1 MAMAMNRQLR
11 GLLLLL
17 VFGSTLS
24 LATPASA
31 VSAGLEIFVGGQQL
45 GDGVEIGCVD
55 NPDGV
60 SAHCQVQDLVY
71 PLLKI
76 DEINFDIDSDPVVT
90 GTTSV
95 TNLFS
100 TTQQI
105 TLLFTLPIAPIPGS
119 TLSGGSYRGTV
130 TDNNGD
136 GATIAAPTGSA
147 LYTAQIDGVN
157 TQSLYPDPSSFSA
170 GSFLSANIPATNF
183 GSPIPSFPTG
193 PALTSIG
200 IVLDFT
206 LTGFDSASFTSNHVV
221 QVPEPGT
228 GALVGIGLALLAI
241 GRRRQVGSER
251 VPRRSPGRPEPVE
264 GR

>member
-1 MAMAMNRQLR
+1 MNRQLH

-17 VFGSTLS
+17 AFGSSLS

-31 VSAGLEIFVGGQQL
+31 VSAGLEIFVGGQQM

-76 DEINFDIDSDPVVT
+76 DEINIDIDSDPVVT
-90 GTTSV
+90 GTTGV
-95 TNLFS
+95 TNLFT

-105 TLLFTLPIAPIPGS
+105 TLLFTLPVAPLNPS
-119 TLSGGSYRGTV
+119 TLVGGSFRGTL

-147 LYTAQIDGVN
+147 LYTSQLDGVN
-157 TQSLYPDPSSFSA
+157 QQTLYPDPNSFSA
-170 GSFLSANIPATNF
+170 GSFLSVNIPSTSF
-183 GSPIPSFPTG
+183 GSPI
-193 PALTSIG
+193 
-200 IVLDFT
+200 
-206 LTGFDSASFTSNHVV
+206 
-221 QVPEPGT
+221 
-228 GALVGIGLALLAI
+228 
-241 GRRRQVGSER
+241 
-251 VPRRSPGRPEPVE
+251 
-264 GR
+264 

>member
-1 MAMAMNRQLR
+1 MNRQLR

-17 VFGSTLS
+17 VFGSSLS
-24 LATPASA
+24 VATPASA

-76 DEINFDIDSDPVVT
+76 DEINLEIDSDPVVT
-90 GTTSV
+90 GTTGV

-100 TTQQI
+100 STQQI
-105 TLLFTLPIAPIPGS
+105 TLLFTLPIVPIPGP
-119 TLSGGSYRGTV
+119 TLSGGSFRGTV
-130 TDNNGD
+130 TDNNGN

-157 TQSLYPDPSSFSA
+157 TQSLYPNPSSFSA
-170 GSFLSANIPATNF
+170 GGAFLSANIPATNF

-193 PALTSIG
+193 PALVSIG

-206 LTGFDSASFTSNHVV
+206 LTGNDSASFTSNHVV
-221 QVPEPGT
+221 EPVPEPQT
-228 GALVGIGLALLAI
+228 GALVAMGLALLAL
-241 GRRRQVGSER
+241 RRRSKIG
-251 VPRRSPGRPEPVE
+251 
-264 GR
+264 